1 MVANLQVLMAEA
13 RRRAVQARATAD
25 MRRLEQRAAAHIPR
39 GFRRQL
45 HAVAGTG
52 PAVIAELKKASPSKG
67 IIRST
72 FHVGALAFQL
82 ASAGAAALSVL
93 TEEDYFLGSLS
104 NLLES
109 SAATELPCL
118 RKDFI
123 VDPFQLL
130 EARAHRADAV
140 LLIVAGLSQ
149 PELQFLYSKAKEYE
163 LDVLVEVHDEEQ
175 LERAVEIGA
184 DTIGVNSRDLKTFDV
199 DLRTS
204 IRLSER
210 LPASVLKVAESG
222 IHTAHDMAMLRAA
235 GFQAFLIGE
244 SLMRADYPGKALREL
259 LDAVAVAERSGAI
272 S

>member
-1 MVANLQVLMAEA
+1 MPATLEQLMSDA
-13 RRRAVQARATAD
+13 RRRAVQSRATAD
-25 MRRLEQRAAAHIPR
+25 IPVLEQRAAAHVSR
-39 GFRRQL
+39 GFRRKL
-45 HAVAGTG
+45 LEKAANG

-72 FHVGALAFQL
+72 FHVGSLAFQL

-93 TEEDYFLGSLS
+93 TEEDHFLGSLS
-104 NLLES
+104 NLLEA

-123 VDPFQLL
+123 VDQFQLL

-149 PELQFLYSKAKEYE
+149 PELQFLYEKAKALQ
-163 LDVLVEVHDEEQ
+163 LDVLVEVHDEQE
-175 LERAVEIGA
+175 LDRAMEIGA
-184 DTIGVNSRDLKTFDV
+184 DIIGVNSRNLTTFEV
-199 DLRTS
+199 DLQTS
-204 IRLSER
+204 MRLAGR
-210 LPASVLKVAESG
+210 LPANVLKVAESG
-222 IHTAHDMAMLRAA
+222 IHTARDMSMLRTA

-244 SLMRADYPGKALREL
+244 SLMRTDYPGKSLREL
-259 LDAVAVAERSGAI
+259 LDAVPVTEGSGAV